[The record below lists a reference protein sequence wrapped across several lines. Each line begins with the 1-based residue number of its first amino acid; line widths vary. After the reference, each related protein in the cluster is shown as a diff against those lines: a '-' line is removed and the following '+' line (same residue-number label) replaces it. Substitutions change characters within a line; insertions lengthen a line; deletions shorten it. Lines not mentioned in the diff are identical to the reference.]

1 MNTIQDIQGNSAATS
16 VVAATKAAPQPATVP
31 GNGPASQVQATDTVT
46 ISSAG
51 KAASEATD
59 KTVAAPATN
68 TGTTNSAGKI
78 PPQPQQQT
86 AVQMAQDSPA
96 QLAQLAAGGNTLA
109 KHILAERAAANKLV
123 APPVT
128 AK

>member
-1 MNTIQDIQGNSAATS
+1 MEDTGEHHSGHPRKFRGDQCRGCNQG
-16 VVAATKAAPQPATVP
+16 
-31 GNGPASQVQATDTVT
+31 GT

-51 KAASEATD
+51 KAASEATA